1 MKRIGIVGYYHYGNF
16 GDDLMAIAVAHVLAA
31 RGAAPVVLTDNPGFE
46 RAGCEIQT
54 EVDALVRSCD
64 AIVLG
69 GGGALLSLG
78 PSGKV
83 SYPGRYSDLLE
94 LVARG
99 AAHRGVPL
107 YAVSIGGDSP
117 DATRRLRPGIVAF
130 LGSPTFQRATVRL
143 REDLAC
149 LERLGAEASYFPDL
163 VLSVPAI
170 LPEVRREGSGIPG
183 RLGLQSV
190 SRRLVRRI
198 AHLARRGIVPP
209 PLMIF
214 ASHAELG
221 GKARA
226 VSDAYGIESY
236 QAHDVLHAAR
246 TIGGL
251 QAFIGSR
258 LHIGL
263 LAAAGGIPFY
273 VADAQ
278 RKVERFFDD
287 LNIVRP
293 EVPTG
298 IFAAGAIP
306 AALQRYRDWPDS
318 ESLRNA
324 VAASAGHIRFLERCA
339 DA

>member
-1 MKRIGIVGYYHYGNF
+1 MKRVGIVGYYHYGNF
-16 GDDLMAIAVAHVLAA
+16 GDDLMAIAVARVLAA
-31 RGAAPVVLTDNPGFE
+31 RGAAPVVLTDNPCFE

-54 EVDALVRSCD
+54 DVDALVQSCD
-64 AIVLG
+64 AIILG
-69 GGGALLSLG
+69 GGGALLSVG
-78 PSGKV
+78 AMGKV
-83 SYPGRYSDLLE
+83 SYPGKYSDLLE
-94 LVARG
+94 QVARR
-99 AAHRGVPL
+99 AANRGVPL

-130 LGSPTFQRATVRL
+130 LTSPTFQRATVRL
-143 REDLAC
+143 RDDLAC
-149 LERLGAEASYFPDL
+149 LERLGAEASYYPDL

-170 LPEVRREGSGIPG
+170 LPSVRREGSGIPG

-198 AHLARRGIVPP
+198 AHLARRGVVPP

-214 ASHAELG
+214 ASQAELG

-236 QAHDVLHAAR
+236 QVHDVLPAAR
-246 TIGGL
+246 AIGGL

-258 LHIGL
+258 LHVGL

-287 LNIVRP
+287 LDIVRP
-293 EVPTG
+293 EIPTG
-298 IFAAGAIP
+298 IFAVGGIP
-306 AALQRYRDWPDS
+306 AALQRYRDWPNS
-318 ESLRNA
+318 KSLRDA
-324 VAASAGHIRFLERCA
+324 VAASAGHIRFIERCA
-339 DA
+339 NA